1 MENVQNPGEWGPF
14 PGGVSIMEKLAQQ
27 HFPKKEGASPL
38 MPRRPCGSPSRYDR
52 IMAEPKTR
60 KGPDPLPRRNAEL
73 PFAAAL
79 PPQEYPEP
87 RFTRDRYK
95 IARSRISTPMPMRI
109 TPPSRPLRRER
120 TVPNRRPRAS
130 PAMQMQKVTAAMMR
144 EDASAAAGP

>member
-1 MENVQNPGEWGPF
+1 MGAF
-14 PGGVSIMEKLAQQ
+14 PRWRFRYGKTCATTFSEKRGGV
-27 HFPKKEGASPL
+27 PTPL
-38 MPRRPCGSPSRYDR
+38 MPRRPCGSSSRYDR

-60 KGPDPLPRRNAEL
+60 KGPDPLPRRNAEPRL
-73 PFAAAL
+73 AEAL

-95 IARSRISTPMPMRI
+95 TARSRISTPMPMRI

-120 TVPNRRPRAS
+120 TVPKRRPKAS